1 MVVPPVLHECLLRIV
16 LPAVVPAILDF
27 AAEMMIG
34 PTIEH
39 TPTNSHSE
47 HARGCS
53 LGIGVGV
60 EAGSSFVLNIPVA
73 PIVDKT

>member
-1 MVVPPVLHECLLRIV
+1 MVCPPVLHECLLRIV
-16 LPAVVPAILDF
+16 LPAVVPAILDS
-27 AAEMMIG
+27 AAEVMTG

-39 TPTNSHSE
+39 APTNSHGE

-60 EAGSSFVLNIPVA
+60 ETGSSFVLNIPVA
-73 PIVDKT
+73 PIADKT